1 MVLPA
6 VAAEVALADSSAD
19 EPVNFLPTGHGL
31 AAVPLPLETTVRAE
45 NPIEPISPSETFR
58 REVFVVDADEASPV
72 GFPVRVALVVREA
85 DTVGWISNHWSRSTI
100 RGCRSAARCW
110 RYQPSGNGTC
120 NASEPSPS
128 DRWTGR
134 HWGRSWPSADC

>member
-6 VAAEVALADSSAD
+6 VAAGVALADSPVD

-31 AAVPLPLETTVRAE
+31 PPLETTVRTE

-58 REVFVVDADEASPV
+58 REGFVVGEDEASSA
-72 GFPVRVALVVREA
+72 GFPARVALVVREA
-85 DTVGWISNHWSRSTI
+85 DTVEWISNHWSRSTI
-100 RGCRSAARCW
+100 RECRSAARCW
-110 RYQPSGNGTC
+110 RHQPSGNGTC

-134 HWGRSWPSADC
+134 HWDLSLIHI